1 MEGTLR
7 SPLAESAQAITDSS
21 HVKPQPTEV
30 ASEEFLL
37 SVEGL
42 VAAEELDTV
51 IVQRDELERLLAT
64 VRVLQR
70 DLREARAK
78 LVEAQQV
85 LDKQSERFWDQ
96 AANALR
102 QEEGG

>member
-1 MEGTLR
+1 
-7 SPLAESAQAITDSS
+7 
-21 HVKPQPTEV
+21 
-30 ASEEFLL
+30 
-37 SVEGL
+37 
-42 VAAEELDTV
+42 
-51 IVQRDELERLLAT
+51 VQRDELERLLAT